1 MPKECAVTFS
11 IAAWNTVAK
20 ALAARDFY
28 CQEQA
33 EKCLDD
39 QYTVAADIWITR
51 ADFAAKLRQ
60 DLINQVGPDIF
71 HNPASE

>member
-1 MPKECAVTFS
+1 MPKECTVTFS
-11 IAAWNTVAK
+11 IAAWNTIAK

-28 CQEQA
+28 CQDQV

-39 QYTVAADIWITR
+39 HNNAAAGIWSIR
-51 ADFAAKLRQ
+51 AAFAAKLRQ

-71 HNPASE
+71 LNPASE